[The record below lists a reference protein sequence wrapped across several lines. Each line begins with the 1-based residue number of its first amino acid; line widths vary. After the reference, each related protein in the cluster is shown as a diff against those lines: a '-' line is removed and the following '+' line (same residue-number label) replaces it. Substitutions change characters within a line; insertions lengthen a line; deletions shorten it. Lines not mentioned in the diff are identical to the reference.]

1 MSNSELINISFD
13 NDVKDLQ
20 EVSEITINNAITS
33 FCKKSFQ
40 QTIINA
46 NSLIKSQINIQ
57 VDKNDKQ
64 SYELAKD
71 LFYKHRTL
79 WIQIKKDTDII
90 KKNIKPIIDSVQK
103 YSNDIYEPLKSSGQK
118 LKEKMLVYENEQE
131 RLKQEKK
138 DRELAQQK
146 REIELANM
154 LLKFNTEFLMKIQSC
169 STIEDIDLIKDEL
182 NQYDISVFD
191 EQTITA
197 TFQVAQLI
205 ATADMMRSNISM
217 RSQQEEFI
225 KQEQKRL
232 EEKRKQEDEEL
243 KKYQDKIF
251 QKLKQ
256 EEEERS
262 KKLEIL
268 QKIKQEEDTF
278 SGLSDDLSF
287 DLKDDLDVLDNLSFD
302 DSENNS
308 EEQKTTYSDVL
319 KEIFLN
325 EIYWYDENHDSITQE
340 QFATTLAIIVEK
352 RKSLIFNI

>member
-13 NDVKDLQ
+13 DNVQDLK
-20 EVSEITINNAITS
+20 EVSEITISSAITS

-46 NSLIKSQINIQ
+46 NSLIKSQMNIE

-71 LFYKHRTL
+71 LFYKHRNL
-79 WIQIKKDTDII
+79 WIQIKKDTEII

-138 DRELAQQK
+138 EKELARQK
-146 REIELANM
+146 REVELANM
-154 LLKFNTEFLMKIQSC
+154 LLKFNTEYLMKIQSC
-169 STIEDIDLIKDEL
+169 SSVEDVDLIKEEL
-182 NQYDISVFD
+182 NKYDVSVFD

-197 TFQVAQLI
+197 TFQIAQLI

-217 RSQQEEFI
+217 RKQQEEI
-225 KQEQKRL
+225 TKQEQLIL
-232 EEKRKQEDEEL
+232 EEKRKKEDEEL

-251 QKLKQ
+251 QKLKE
-256 EEEERS
+256 EEEERE
-262 KKLEIL
+262 KKLKIL
-268 QKIKQEEDTF
+268 AKIKQEENTF
-278 SGLSDDLSF
+278 SGISDDL
-287 DLKDDLDVLDNLSFD
+287 KNDLDILENVSFD
-302 DSENNS
+302 DFNTNDETEIT
-308 EEQKTTYSDVL
+308 EEQKTMYNEML
-319 KEIFLN
+319 KETFLN
-325 EIYWYDENHDSITQE
+325 EVQWYNQNRDSITEE

-352 RKSLIFNI
+352 RKSLIF

>member
-13 NDVKDLQ
+13 DDVKDLN

-40 QTIINA
+40 KTIINA
-46 NSLIKSQINIQ
+46 NSLISSQINIE

-79 WIQIKKDTDII
+79 WIQIKKDTEII

-103 YSNDIYEPLKSSGQK
+103 YSNDIYEPLKNSGQK

-138 DRELAQQK
+138 EKELARQK

-154 LLKFNTEFLMKIQSC
+154 LLKFNSEFLMKIQSC
-169 STIEDIDLIKDEL
+169 SSVEDVDLIKEEL

-197 TFQVAQLI
+197 TFQIAQLI

-217 RSQQEEFI
+217 RNQQEELI
-225 KQEQKRL
+225 KQEQVRL
-232 EEKRKQEDEEL
+232 EEKRKQEDEDL

-251 QKLKQ
+251 QKLKN
-256 EEEERS
+256 EEDERN

-268 QKIKQEEDTF
+268 AKIKQEENTF
-278 SGLSDDLSF
+278 SGISDDF
-287 DLKDDLDVLDNLSFD
+287 KDDLDVLENVSFD
-302 DSENNS
+302 DFNTNYETELS
-308 EEQKTTYSDVL
+308 EEQKTMYNEIL
-319 KEIFLN
+319 KETFLN
-325 EIYWYDENHDSITQE
+325 EIQWYNLNKHSITEE
-340 QFATTLAIIVEK
+340 QFAITLAIIVEK
-352 RKSLIFNI
+352 RKSLIF